1 MPLHPAPVASRLG
14 FPPSIAVPGARRHG
28 PSWTEAAFAA
38 SCRSTPY
45 TTIPLGLLMGR
56 TGASDISLEEV
67 GQITHSVI
75 RKMGQSCQAPGG
87 AGLVK
92 SLVSCGFFDRES
104 LSASLIPLGCFV
116 PLVSILCHRRLRNA
130 KPRSGQT
137 APDSQAAFLSLRYSL
152 ALKISAT
159 PGVDEYKTRKGNMSG
174 PLRGVFLTPGTPA
187 PRKLVTSRRGNGNA
201 YHQSHISIH
210 TASSHYLP
218 GGAPCLTPPS
228 TTAVSPT
235 TIGSCAPC
243 CWMRKAGSC
252 SPTWYGCWAV
262 TWAVGRRRRCVT
274 RRRGRW
280 RRRNSASACSP
291 SAMRW
296 SGIWTPISGGSPGSM
311 TNATGHARTAWS
323 ASPGST
329 LCSGSQRLARHGVCA
344 VGSAARCCHACAA
357 SPAPTPRPSAPCC
370 TGKPPRSTPC
380 TGKARLGSPSA
391 TAPNSSTAHAR

>member
-1 MPLHPAPVASRLG
+1 MCPSFLRSVHNRNNSNRRLLLRS
-14 FPPSIAVPGARRHG
+14 PPSSAVPGARRHG

-38 SCRSTPY
+38 SCRSPY
-45 TTIPLGLLMGR
+45 TTIPLDLLMGR
-56 TGASDISLEEV
+56 AGASDVSLEDV

-75 RKMGQSCQAPGG
+75 RKMGQSCQAPSG

-210 TASSHYLP
+210 TASSHHLP
-218 GGAPCLTPPS
+218 GGAPCLTPSS
-228 TTAVSPT
+228 TPVVSPT

-243 CWMRKAGSC
+243 CWMRKAGSY
-252 SPTWYGCWAV
+252 SPTWCDCWAV
-262 TWAVGRRRRCVT
+262 T
-274 RRRGRW
+274 
-280 RRRNSASACSP
+280 
-291 SAMRW
+291 
-296 SGIWTPISGGSPGSM
+296 
-311 TNATGHARTAWS
+311 
-323 ASPGST
+323 
-329 LCSGSQRLARHGVCA
+329 
-344 VGSAARCCHACAA
+344 
-357 SPAPTPRPSAPCC
+357 
-370 TGKPPRSTPC
+370 
-380 TGKARLGSPSA
+380 
-391 TAPNSSTAHAR
+391 

>member
-1 MPLHPAPVASRLG
+1 MPFV
-14 FPPSIAVPGARRHG
+14 FPPYSSPRGTTPTPPPRRC
-28 PSWTEAAFAA
+28 A
-38 SCRSTPY
+38 
-45 TTIPLGLLMGR
+45 M
-56 TGASDISLEEV
+56 SD
-67 GQITHSVI
+67 
-75 RKMGQSCQAPGG
+75 A
-87 AGLVK
+87 
-92 SLVSCGFFDRES
+92 
-104 LSASLIPLGCFV
+104 
-116 PLVSILCHRRLRNA
+116 
-130 KPRSGQT
+130 
-137 APDSQAAFLSLRYSL
+137 
-152 ALKISAT
+152 
-159 PGVDEYKTRKGNMSG
+159 
-174 PLRGVFLTPGTPA
+174 
-187 PRKLVTSRRGNGNA
+187 
-201 YHQSHISIH
+201 
-210 TASSHYLP
+210 
-218 GGAPCLTPPS
+218 PS

-357 SPAPTPRPSAPCC
+357 SPAPTPRPARRAALENRRDRHPALARQDLD
-370 TGKPPRSTPC
+370 PPLRLPPTPRQPTPADPGLTPVIRPERSQ
-380 TGKARLGSPSA
+380 GL
-391 TAPNSSTAHAR
+391 